1 MSPLRLASAL
11 TLSLLLAGASASMAT
26 AGPVGGISAVDN
38 AATMAESY
46 VWFDGDSERT
56 VWVNRSLV
64 AEFDPAPTVTTV
76 PSAKAVIVAGDAVA
90 GGRGVRFWKVAAGS
104 TRAEAVASISA
115 GNFTGR
121 YSPVLHDGA
130 SEARPKRALPGNVVV
145 HLDRSWDNA
154 AVGRWASAQGVEVVK
169 SLAFAPNVFLVRS
182 APGLVSLETANRL
195 YRSNT
200 VVAAYPV
207 WWREVGHR

>member
-11 TLSLLLAGASASMAT
+11 ALSLLLAGSSVA
-26 AGPVGGISAVDN
+26 
-38 AATMAESY
+38 MAESY

-56 VWVNRSLV
+56 VWVNKSLV

-76 PSAKAVIVAGDAVA
+76 PSTKAAVVAGGAEA
-90 GGRGVRFWKVAAGS
+90 GGRGVRLWKVAAGA
-104 TRAEAVASISA
+104 TRAEAVASLSA

-121 YSPVLHDGA
+121 FSPVLHDGA

-145 HLDRSWDNA
+145 HLDRSWDDA
-154 AVGRWASAQGVEVVK
+154 AVARWASDQGVEIVRL
-169 SLAFAPNVFLVRS
+169 LAFAPNVILVRS
-182 APGLVSLETANRL
+182 APGLASLETANRL
-195 YRSNT
+195 YRSKT